1 MKAKDKAKELVER
14 YFDIIPFNDNE
25 LSEEEMYEVQLSIV
39 KQCAI
44 ICVNEMLDCNSTCV
58 DSEDEFEFWKEVKYE
73 IVKIDK

>member
-1 MKAKDKAKELVER
+1 MNAGYKAKELVER

-44 ICVNEMLDCNSTCV
+44 ICVDEMLDCNSTSV
-58 DSEDEFEFWKEVKYE
+58 DSEDEFEFWKEVKLE
-73 IVKIDK
+73 INKL